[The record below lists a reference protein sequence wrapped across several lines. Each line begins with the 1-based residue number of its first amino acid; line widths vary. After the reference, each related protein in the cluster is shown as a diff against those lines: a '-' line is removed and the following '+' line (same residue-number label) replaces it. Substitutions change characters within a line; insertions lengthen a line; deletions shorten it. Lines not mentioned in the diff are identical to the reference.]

1 MAAPGDTVRWLVVSD
16 IHFDPFAD
24 PALVERLISAP
35 ASAWPALFAAQA
47 KRRPSGYT
55 HDTNAALLASALA
68 KMRRV
73 TSDPGVIIVPGDF
86 LSHEFD
92 RRFRGTARHRDRA
105 TYSATYRAFVL
116 KTMDYVAGELHRA
129 FPRAQI
135 LPAIGNNDG
144 FCGDYN
150 STPNDAF
157 LAHIARTWA
166 PLVNVA
172 GRAPN
177 FIRTFSEG
185 GYYEARLPPREMR
198 VVVPNSVFW
207 STRYRDRCDVMNAR
221 PGDAELDWLAKTL
234 GRHAAGERTWLMT
247 HIPPGVDTFKTTL
260 RFGVPSP
267 LYESRAQVRFLGAV
281 NDKRAAVR
289 AMIAGHLHGTWFRQ
303 SAAGSSDDVAILI
316 APSLSPIFGNDPS
329 FLELQVSPQTAQI
342 ADFRAYSLGGLL
354 GAYGPAPIW
363 HEAYD
368 ADAAYGMRDITAT
381 SLADLHRREANTPS
395 LRRALER
402 NAVSNGIA
410 RLVTEFDWRS
420 SWCAETGLTRDAF
433 VACRSR

>member
-1 MAAPGDTVRWLVVSD
+1 VPGGVVRWLVVSD

-24 PALVERLISAP
+24 PALVERLIAAP

-55 HDTNAALLASALA
+55 HDTNAALLASTLA
-68 KMRRV
+68 EMRRV
-73 TSDPGVIIVPGDF
+73 NSDPSVILVPGDF
-86 LSHEFD
+86 LSHEFG
-92 RRFRGTARHRDRA
+92 RRFDGIARHRDG
-105 TYSATYRAFVL
+105 ATYRAFVL
-116 KTMDYVAGELHRA
+116 KTMDYVTGELRRT

-144 FCGDYN
+144 FCGDYA

-157 LAHIARTWA
+157 LAHVARTWA

-177 FIRTFSEG
+177 FIRTFSQG

-207 STRYRDRCDVMNAR
+207 SIFYRNHCDVTDSR
-221 PGDAELDWLAKTL
+221 PEDVELDWLAKTL

-247 HIPPGVDTFKTTL
+247 HIPPGVDTFRTSL
-260 RFGVPSP
+260 RFGDPSL
-267 LYESRAQVRFLGAV
+267 LYEPGAQTRFLGAV
-281 NDKRAAVR
+281 NDGRADVR
-289 AMIAGHLHGTWFRQ
+289 AMVAGHLHDTWFRQ
-303 SAAGSSDDVAILI
+303 SAAGSGGDVPILI
-316 APSLSPIFGNDPS
+316 APSVSPIFGNDPS

-342 ADFRAYSLGGLL
+342 ADVRAYSLGGLL
-354 GAYGPAPIW
+354 GAYGRASAW

-368 ADAAYGMRDITAT
+368 ANAAYGMRGITPT
-381 SLADLHRREANTPS
+381 TLADLHRREESTPS

-402 NAVSNGIA
+402 NAASNGIA
-410 RLVTEFDWRS
+410 RLVTELDWRS